1 MRENRLHRCQHARRV
16 VFVLV
21 LVTPPSARKGDPQKL
36 EGALIVADADGIVSV
51 AKEQLQAVEYQRL
64 LPREHTHALVPCL
77 AALLSSSASRAACI
91 CSRGWWRLMAVLL
104 SSLPIFP
111 HSLLLL
117 LLLLLSYLLWSRDE
131 AADER
136 SKEIMERDA
145 KPVKIVQVQKYH
157 SH

>member
-1 MRENRLHRCQHARRV
+1 
-16 VFVLV
+16 
-21 LVTPPSARKGDPQKL
+21 
-36 EGALIVADADGIVSV
+36 
-51 AKEQLQAVEYQRL
+51 
-64 LPREHTHALVPCL
+64 
-77 AALLSSSASRAACI
+77 
-91 CSRGWWRLMAVLL
+91 MAVLL

-136 SKEIMERDA
+136 SKEIMEGDA